1 MTRAATETR
10 MLNDL
15 AGLVAE
21 KGDLEF
27 RYRRGLLRLYLI
39 VG

>member
-1 MTRAATETR
+1 VTRAATETR

-27 RYRRGLLRLYLI
+27 RWRSI